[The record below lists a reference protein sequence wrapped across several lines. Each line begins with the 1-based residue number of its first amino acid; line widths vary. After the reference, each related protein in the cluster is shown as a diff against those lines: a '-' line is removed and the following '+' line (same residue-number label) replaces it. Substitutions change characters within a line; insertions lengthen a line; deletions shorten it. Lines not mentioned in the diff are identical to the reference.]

1 MSKVLKID
9 LVLGDDKIQFLD
21 LLANSNFGCYCSRSS
36 LLT

>member
-21 LLANSNFGCYCSRSS
+21 LLANPNFVCYSSRSS
-36 LLT
+36 LLI

>member
-9 LVLGDDKIQFLD
+9 LVLGDDKIQFFD
-21 LLANSNFGCYCSRSS
+21 LLANSNFGYYYSRSS